1 MSRFESSR
9 FIRNPQVMN
18 ESILIAACN
27 ALGWSFT
34 KSGKEVI
41 VKDTKQ
47 QSNLYGEYALK
58 LNLSTNE
65 VTYNT
70 YYLPNAIDKVQ
81 ALQEQFYM
89 LNAEYARNSL
99 IATFKQKGFTYKSNA
114 RFIPTNEEVYS
125 FFMVGRSK
133 DKNENE
139 PIGQIKFIILKDG
152 TIVTDS
158 DYLPNDVNELA
169 HEAMDKLEL
178 DLGNKRIMTKR
189 EIPQKYLN
197 KVKPR
202 NLNIINTSNNE

>member
-18 ESILIAACN
+18 ESILLAACN
-27 ALGWSFT
+27 ALSWSYT
-34 KSGKEVI
+34 KIGNELI
-41 VKDTKQ
+41 VNDTNQK
-47 QSNLYGEYALK
+47 SNLYGEFAIK

-70 YYLPNAIDKVQ
+70 YYLPNAADKVKS
-81 ALQEQFYM
+81 LQDQFYI
-89 LNAEYARNSL
+89 LNAEYARSSL
-99 IATFKQKGFTYKSNA
+99 ITIFKQKGFTYKSNT
-114 RFIPTNEEVYS
+114 RFVPTNEEVYS

-133 DKNENE
+133 DKNEDE
-139 PIGQIKFIILKDG
+139 PVGQIKFIILKDG

-169 HEAMDKLEL
+169 HDAMDILEL

-189 EIPQKYLN
+189 EIPQKYLH
-197 KVKPR
+197 KVKSR
-202 NLNIINTSNNE
+202 NLITQKNSNNE